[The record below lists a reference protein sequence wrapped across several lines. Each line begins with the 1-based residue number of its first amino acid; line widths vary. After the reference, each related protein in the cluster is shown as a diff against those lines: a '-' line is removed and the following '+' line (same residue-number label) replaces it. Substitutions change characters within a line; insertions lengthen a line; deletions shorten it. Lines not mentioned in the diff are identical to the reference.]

1 MELRNRKLSEENV
14 EETEQNIKQEM
25 GNSNEQSNLPK
36 SLESVPGSAK
46 MHLEL
51 AVDSTAMDVEAVVKE
66 ATEAMDIA
74 DEDADTRSDS
84 NITDDGDDNMGNDE
98 LGSVSGGFLGDFE
111 EIEEDEDVERF
122 ISLNHTP
129 LPSARQSPAPL
140 VLPQNN
146 NPSAQQPIPE
156 SMNIGD
162 NESSDDDSDG
172 SFESIPE
179 ASAHTVALRT
189 GDGQPLTDTAC
200 PSLTEADSDIGE
212 SNELV
217 QTTGIVGA
225 EPLVKEPTSPLSSG
239 NNNTA
244 GVDMKRI
251 RILQQQFREKFIPKL
266 STDMFFSPDIYKK
279 YSIVATAEST
289 LTNSSE
295 APASVCA
302 SVKPAAVL
310 QKPSSLRRNNSI
322 NSPAVQKPMEGK
334 DNLPGGTTSYVEAVV
349 FKDQELKAN
358 DSMAEVVTS
367 AQSKIQLQNTA
378 NNQSVSRPQSPS
390 RISIKTKPAQTDKDD
405 DVVET
410 LLGVMKSPKIGINQ
424 QQPMPQQQ
432 QQQPTQQQQPKVQK
446 SSQQGIPDDMLA
458 ALAAIEGG
466 GIVEAPKSPVTKGVG
481 HSFSAKELAAKLPN
495 GYSGPFSQLST
506 VEHAHFLA
514 LAQKAKS
521 GSLNN
526 KETIDYQRLRAKV
539 DAEQQRFR
547 TQAHEKAL
555 PLLKQIAETISQT
568 AHERLVEGSAKAL
581 EQYPHMYMPVQVAAI
596 RSSASGYIPL
606 LYKETLLQ
614 RGTCYHTQMPKLDGA
629 SVEGIVSPAANPWD
643 YAQSNGKFSRR
654 MGMPVSQDLVALE
667 LARLA
672 HADVVV
678 SASSLIA
685 LLTLPQ
691 SYMRDVVIPFKVISE
706 LPASKG
712 GILGSDSNLA
722 KDSDTPAHSIL
733 LVDKPLLSMQA
744 STPRKHNQI
753 FYEASVCN
761 KLVDRSRP
769 LELGGGSMANATTE
783 LSNSM
788 HGSTKEPAENKE
800 NEFSSD
806 NANYTL
812 WEFGGLRVLVRYGVH
827 GFFAGDNAGKA
838 RAPVTTTV
846 TLKTK
851 LEYQLEGKSVE
862 AAIAS
867 ASANGEDGAGI
878 GRGAYEDITES
889 ERLSWWMSSY
899 LRGSPSEVWVSHVD
913 VQRSGIVR
921 VTRHTCGDLFPGT
934 GTVGASGGGSSSGTQ
949 PSTRGLLALLQD
961 LNRQPVGEYML
972 IHKRRTWDAT
982 IYRALERQP
991 EDTSVSAQQRTNAAM
1006 MNLEAELRT
1015 SLVADLTQLDI
1026 EGDYVP
1032 VAWHGLPGQI
1042 PFTYAPADL
1051 AEFCATAST
1060 WNSNA
1065 AAGGIKG
1072 NISNSSTNNSAR
1084 NRRRAANKRKK
1095 AKKVA
1100 TAAANL

>member
-1 MELRNRKLSEENV
+1 LLSVAFVMELRNRKLSEENV

-225 EPLVKEPTSPLSSG
+225 EPL
-239 NNNTA
+239 
-244 GVDMKRI
+244 
-251 RILQQQFREKFIPKL
+251 
-266 STDMFFSPDIYKK
+266 
-279 YSIVATAEST
+279 
-289 LTNSSE
+289 
-295 APASVCA
+295 
-302 SVKPAAVL
+302 
-310 QKPSSLRRNNSI
+310 
-322 NSPAVQKPMEGK
+322 
-334 DNLPGGTTSYVEAVV
+334 
-349 FKDQELKAN
+349 AN

>member
-146 NPSAQQPIPE
+146 NPSAQQPIP
-156 SMNIGD
+156 D
-162 NESSDDDSDG
+162 
-172 SFESIPE
+172 FESIPE

-189 GDGQPLTDTAC
+189 GDGQPLTDTAY
-200 PSLTEADSDIGE
+200 SDIGE

-217 QTTGIVGA
+217 QTT
-225 EPLVKEPTSPLSSG
+225 VKEPTSPLSSG

-244 GVDMKRI
+244 G
-251 RILQQQFREKFIPKL
+251 QQFREKFIPKL
-266 STDMFFSPDIYKK
+266 STDMFF
-279 YSIVATAEST
+279 TEST

-334 DNLPGGTTSYVEAVV
+334 DNLPAV
-349 FKDQELKAN
+349 AN
-358 DSMAEVVTS
+358 DSMAEV
-367 AQSKIQLQNTA
+367 LQNTA

-390 RISIKTKPAQTDKDD
+390 PQTDKDD

-410 LLGVMKSPKIGINQ
+410 LLG
-424 QQPMPQQQ
+424 QPMPQQQ

-446 SSQQGIPDDMLA
+446 SSQQ

-466 GIVEAPKSPVTKGVG
+466 GIVEAPKSPVTKG
-481 HSFSAKELAAKLPN
+481 ELAAKLPN
-495 GYSGPFSQLST
+495 GYS

-526 KETIDYQRLRAKV
+526 KETIDYQRLRAK
-539 DAEQQRFR
+539 
-547 TQAHEKAL
+547 AHEKAL
-555 PLLKQIAETISQT
+555 PQT

-581 EQYPHMYMPVQVAAI
+581 EQYPHI
-596 RSSASGYIPL
+596 ASGYIPL

-672 HADVVV
+672 HADVV
-678 SASSLIA
+678 
-685 LLTLPQ
+685 
-691 SYMRDVVIPFKVISE
+691 SYMRDVVIPFKVISD
-706 LPASKG
+706 
-712 GILGSDSNLA
+712 DSNLA

-761 KLVDRSRP
+761 KL
-769 LELGGGSMANATTE
+769 LGGGSMANATTE

-788 HGSTKEPAENKE
+788 HE

-812 WEFGGLRVLVRYGVH
+812 YGVH

-838 RAPVTTTV
+838 RAPVTTT
-846 TLKTK
+846 
-851 LEYQLEGKSVE
+851 LEGKSVE

-878 GRGAYEDITES
+878 GRES
-889 ERLSWWMSSY
+889 ERLSWWI
-899 LRGSPSEVWVSHVD
+899 PSEVWVSHVD

-921 VTRHTCGDLFPGT
+921 VTRHTCGDL
-934 GTVGASGGGSSSGTQ
+934 GGGSSSGTQ
-949 PSTRGLLALLQD
+949 PSTRD
-961 LNRQPVGEYML
+961 LNRQP
-972 IHKRRTWDAT
+972 RP
-982 IYRALERQP
+982 LERQP

-1032 VAWHGLPGQI
+1032 I

-1051 AEFCATAST
+1051 AEFS
-1060 WNSNA
+1060 
-1065 AAGGIKG
+1065 AGGIKG

-1100 TAAANL
+1100 TAAANP